1 MELKMVGK
9 FDKSIF
15 IAKFK
20 EETDERLNNLNKGL
34 LNLEENP
41 ENEAL
46 LNEVFREAHTL
57 KGSAKMVGLS
67 HINRI
72 AHQME
77 DLLGRVKEKQL
88 NLTPQINDLLFE
100 CIDSIKIL
108 TDAEISKKEVNIDVD
123 LLCEDLKKA
132 CTGELVR
139 EKRKVE
145 KKIRLIEG
153 APQEVRYEKIGFE
166 ETIRVEIGKLDK
178 LLNLSGEM
186 IINRGRLN
194 SLFAQLKD
202 ISELTG
208 EQTRYLEQLK
218 DRANGFKSDVEKLSL
233 YQQKV
238 KDGLTWLLTR
248 YDEGLNELSSF
259 TNELEDIV
267 IKMRMLPVATIF
279 DLFPRVIRDMAKE
292 YDKEINLEI
301 KGEKTGLDK
310 KILEEIKDPLM
321 HLVRNC
327 VDHGIET
334 PEERALLGKPRAGK
348 ICFEARQEGANILI
362 EILDDGRGIDANK
375 IKRIALKKKL
385 ITPEQVEKLSGENVI
400 YLIFTPGF
408 STRENVTDISGRG
421 VGLDVVKENIER
433 LKGSIIVSTQPSKG
447 TKFTLRMPLTLSI
460 TLALIVKSS
469 KQIFAI
475 PTSEI
480 EKIVRVS
487 SDEIK
492 LVGDK
497 EVVKVDDKTI
507 PFVKLN
513 RIFGLKEPITPGE
526 MFMIIIYLAGERIG
540 FIVDEIISEQEIVI
554 KSLGEYVK
562 KPDNISGATIWG
574 DGEIVLIVDV
584 FDLMKSAKK
593 SYFERNLTI
602 DEEKEEVSRY
612 AILVVDDSLT
622 TRELEKNI
630 LESVG
635 YEVDLAIDGSHAL
648 EKLKQ
653 KRFNLVVTDIAMP
666 NMNGFE
672 LTSCIKNDDKYK
684 DIPVIM
690 VTAEEKEED
699 KKRGVEV
706 GASAYILKS
715 AFDQKGLLDII
726 GRLVG

>member
-1 MELKMVGK
+1 MAGK

-34 LNLEENP
+34 LNLEENS
-41 ENEAL
+41 ENDAL

-57 KGSAKMVGLS
+57 KGSAKMVGLN

-77 DLLGRVKEKQL
+77 DLLGRVKERQL
-88 NLTPQINDLLFE
+88 KLTPQINDLLFE
-100 CIDSIKIL
+100 CIDSIRIL
-108 TDAEISKKEVNIDVD
+108 MDAEISKKEVNIDVD

-132 CTGELVR
+132 CAGELVR
-139 EKRKVE
+139 EKKRVD
-145 KKIRLIEG
+145 KKIRLVEG
-153 APQEVRYEKIGFE
+153 TPQEVRYEKIGFE
-166 ETIRVEIGKLDK
+166 ETIRVEIGKLDR

-194 SLFAQLKD
+194 SLFTQLKD
-202 ISELTG
+202 ISQLSR
-208 EQTRYLEQLK
+208 EQTGYLEQLK
-218 DRANGFKSDVEKLSL
+218 ERANGFKSDVEKISL
-233 YQQKV
+233 FQQEV
-238 KDGLTWLLTR
+238 KTGIDRLLTR
-248 YDEGLNELSSF
+248 YDEGLNELGSF

-334 PEERALLGKPRAGK
+334 PEERALLGKSRTGK

-362 EILDDGRGIDANK
+362 EISDDGRGIDANK
-375 IKRIALKKKL
+375 IKRVALKKKL
-385 ITPEQVEKLSGENVI
+385 ITTEQAEKLSEENTI

-433 LKGSIIVSTQPSKG
+433 LKGSIIIQTQPGKG

-460 TLALIVKSS
+460 TLALLIKSCG
-469 KQIFAI
+469 QIFAI

-480 EKIVRVS
+480 EKIVKIS
-487 SDEIK
+487 NPEIK
-492 LVGDK
+492 LIGDK
-497 EVVKVDDKTI
+497 EVVKVDGKTI

-513 RIFGLKEPITPGE
+513 RILGLKEPSSPQE

-562 KPDNISGATIWG
+562 KPQNISGATIWG
-574 DGEIVLIVDV
+574 DGEIVLIVDI

-593 SYFERNLTI
+593 SYFEPKNLNV
-602 DEEKEEVSRY
+602 EEKEEGEKTSF
-612 AILVVDDSLT
+612 ASILVVDDSLT

-635 YEVDLAIDGSHAL
+635 YDVHLAIDGKHAL

-653 KRFNLVVTDIAMP
+653 KRFDLVVTDITMP

-672 LTSCIKNDDKYK
+672 LTSSIKKDAQYK

-690 VTAEEKEED
+690 VTSEEKEED

-706 GASAYILKS
+706 GAEAYILKS

-726 GRLVG
+726 ERLVG

>member
-1 MELKMVGK
+1 MAGK

-15 IAKFK
+15 ISKFK
-20 EETDERLNNLNKGL
+20 EETNERLNNLNKGL

-41 ENEAL
+41 DNDAL

-77 DLLGRVKEKQL
+77 DLLGQVKEKQL

-100 CIDSIKIL
+100 CIDSIRIL
-108 TDAEISKKEVNIDVD
+108 MDAEISKKEVNIDVD
-123 LLCEDLKKA
+123 FLCEDLKKA
-132 CTGELVR
+132 CLGELVR

-145 KKIRLIEG
+145 KKIRLVEG
-153 APQEVRYEKIGFE
+153 TLQEVRYEKVGFE

-178 LLNLSGEM
+178 LLNLSEEM
-186 IINRGRLN
+186 IINQGRLN

-202 ISELTG
+202 IFELAR
-208 EQTRYLEQLK
+208 EQTHYLEQLANC
-218 DRANGFKSDVEKLSL
+218 ANGFKSDIDKLSL
-233 YQQKV
+233 YQQKL
-238 KDGLTWLLTR
+238 KDGLGWLLTR

-267 IKMRMLPVATIF
+267 VKMRMLPVATIF

-327 VDHGIET
+327 IDHGIET
-334 PEERALLGKPRAGK
+334 PEERALLGKPRTGK

-385 ITPEQVEKLSGENVI
+385 ITPEQAEKLSEENAV

-480 EKIVRVS
+480 EKIVRIS

-497 EVVKVDDKTI
+497 EVVKIDDKTI

-513 RIFGLKEPITPGE
+513 KILGLKEPITTGE
-526 MFMIIIYLAGERIG
+526 MFMIVIYLAGERIG

-562 KPDNISGATIWG
+562 KTDNISGATIWG

-593 SYFERNLTI
+593 SYFESKITVE
-602 DEEKEEVSRY
+602 EEKEEIPNRS
-612 AILVVDDSLT
+612 ILVVDDSLT

-635 YEVDLAIDGSHAL
+635 YDVDVAIDGRAAL

-653 KRFNLVVTDIAMP
+653 KRFNLVITDITMP

-706 GASAYILKS
+706 GAEAYILKS

-726 GRLVG
+726 ERLVG

>member
-1 MELKMVGK
+1 MAGK

-34 LNLEENP
+34 LNLEENS
-41 ENEAL
+41 ENDAL

-57 KGSAKMVGLS
+57 KGSAKMVGLN

-77 DLLGRVKEKQL
+77 DLLGRVKERQL
-88 NLTPQINDLLFE
+88 KLTPQINDLLFE
-100 CIDSIKIL
+100 CIDSIRIL
-108 TDAEISKKEVNIDVD
+108 MDAEISKKEVNIDVD
-123 LLCEDLKKA
+123 FLCEDLKKA

-139 EKRKVE
+139 EKRKVD
-145 KKIRLIEG
+145 KKIRLVEG
-153 APQEVRYEKIGFE
+153 TPQEVRYEKVGFE
-166 ETIRVEIGKLDK
+166 ETIRVEVGKLDK

-202 ISELTG
+202 ISELTE

-218 DRANGFKSDVEKLSL
+218 DRANGFKSDVEKLAL
-233 YQQKV
+233 FQQKV
-238 KDGLTWLLTR
+238 KDGIAWLLTR
-248 YDEGLNELSSF
+248 YDEGLNELGSF

-267 IKMRMLPVATIF
+267 VKMRMLPVATIF

-334 PEERALLGKPRAGK
+334 PEERALLGKSRAGK

-375 IKRIALKKKL
+375 IKRIALKKKF
-385 ITPEQVEKLSGENVI
+385 ITPEQAEKLSAENTI

-433 LKGSIIVSTQPSKG
+433 LKGSIIIQTQPGKG

-460 TLALIVKSS
+460 TMALIVKSS
-469 KQIFAI
+469 KQLFAI

-480 EKIVRVS
+480 EKIVRIS

-497 EVVKVDDKTI
+497 EVVKIDNKTI

-513 RIFGLKEPITPGE
+513 RILGLKEPATPGE

-593 SYFERNLTI
+593 SYFEPKLTVE
-602 DEEKEEVSRY
+602 EEKEEVSFS
-612 AILVVDDSLT
+612 ASILVVDDSLT

-635 YEVDLAIDGSHAL
+635 YDVDLAIDGRAAL

-653 KRFNLVVTDIAMP
+653 KRFNLVITDITMP

-672 LTSCIKNDDKYK
+672 LTSCLKNDERYK

-706 GASAYILKS
+706 GAEAYILKS

-726 GRLVG
+726 ERLVG